1 MAKASPAR
9 KNKRLREQALFSRLG
24 MTRKDVRESVNA
36 AHLLNL
42 YLDGRPE

>member
-9 KNKRLREQALFSRLG
+9 KNKRLRESALLARLG
-24 MTRKDVRESVNA
+24 MTRKDLRDSINA
-36 AHLLNL
+36 SHLLNL